1 MNDGNFY
8 YSDFIKRGSKPVGT
22 ENGYIVVASQRY
34 KMGQIIEECVTKP
47 ISSTLESFY
56 SDDSPK
62 DNRLLDGLVH
72 NHNPV
77 TGISSLSMVG
87 GNFALYRFY
96 PDNNAVYQ
104 HDPRFGV
111 VTIRA
116 IKDIEVGEEITFY
129 PILPEEKETS
139 MPRKIEK
146 KGCGC
151 GKKRTSGETPESLPN
166 PTFGAPK
173 ILRDKKNDPVKRGE
187 FKSMV
192 NNKELDSIKVDK

>member
-1 MNDGNFY
+1 MNNGNFY
-8 YSDFIKRGSKPVGT
+8 YSDFTVRGSKPVGT

-56 SDDSPK
+56 SGDEVK
-62 DNRLLDGLVH
+62 DNELLDGLVYT
-72 NHNPV
+72 PDPD
-77 TGISSLSMVG
+77 TDTTKLSLVG
-87 GNFALYRFY
+87 GNFSLYRFY

-104 HDPRFGV
+104 HDSRFGV

-116 IKDIEVGEEITFY
+116 IKDIAVGEEITFY
-129 PILPEEKETS
+129 PILPDEKETS

-151 GKKRTSGETPESLPN
+151 GKKRTSGETPKSLPN
-166 PTFGAPK
+166 PNFGAPK